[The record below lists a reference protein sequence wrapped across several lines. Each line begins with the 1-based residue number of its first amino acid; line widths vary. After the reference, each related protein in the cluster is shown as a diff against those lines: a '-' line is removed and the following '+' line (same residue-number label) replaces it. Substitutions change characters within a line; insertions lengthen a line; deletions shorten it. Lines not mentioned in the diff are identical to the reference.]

1 MAIQNMK
8 QFKREMNQLAKLP
21 EDMWIARSAILIGDV
36 IKHLIRL
43 TSDAPAVKTGAYR
56 ASHTVE
62 QDGYIVYESPNR
74 PDVNERVKTIKDK
87 RRVAIKTPTTSGI
100 RRVAEANLTV
110 GSFQFVNPRIY
121 ASQVERRHHIYR
133 LGYDFARNRAAQLV
147 DLPFTAKEKKKYNL

>member
-21 EDMWIARSAILIGDV
+21 EDMWIDRNATLIQDT
-36 IKHLIRL
+36 IRHLIRL
-43 TSDAPAVKTGAYR
+43 TNKAKAVRSGAYR

-74 PDVNERVKTIKDK
+74 PDVNIKVRPSKDK
-87 RRVAIKTPTTSGI
+87 RRVAIKNPKTTGI
-100 RRVAEANLTV
+100 KKTAELGLRVRTYN
-110 GSFQFVNPRIY
+110 FINPQIY
-121 ASQVERRHHIYR
+121 ASQVEQRHQIYR
-133 LGYDFARNRAAQLV
+133 LGFDYARNRAGQLV